1 MDNNIISIEHE
12 LYKKKPEVLVNAEK
26 AAEEEMNSNPSLSI
40 IESID
45 ESKEDY
51 LESLSPYGLSNDDTL
66 KLYKAISE
74 YKDTA
79 KVSGLYSKLPKKIQE
94 LANGFAHAGGMRIS
108 KDDAAGILLDQ
119 FINDAKLNNT
129 LESYT
134 NDMNTTISNMSTE
147 YDDIFTAATE
157 EIFNRIGEF
166 DTTDP
171 EKAEKLR
178 EIKKAFEYSRD
189 YLLLVN
195 SVIEGDLPKKYI
207 IKKHLNMYISRV
219 YMFNKTMN
227 EKEGVKFPDIS
238 EMIQIVHD
246 VAARRDE
253 HFSDDVLKIFAV
265 IIIDEIMRL
274 DLDGEKNVSNL
285 AYAYKLINNIYTL
298 KFIGNYSDSQNDIID
313 SIIKSLRGIE
323 TKIK

>member
-12 LYKKKPEVLVNAEK
+12 LYKKDTEVCSNEEK
-26 AAEEEMNSNPSLSI
+26 MAKMINTDPSLSI

-51 LESLSPYGLSNDDTL
+51 LESLAPYGLSNDDAL
-66 KLYKAISE
+66 KLYKAISD
-74 YKDTA
+74 YKTDTT

-94 LANGFAHAGGMRIS
+94 LADGFARAGGVRVS
-108 KDDAAGILLDQ
+108 KDNAAGILLDQ

-129 LESYT
+129 LESYM
-134 NDMNTTISNMSTE
+134 NDMNNTISNMSTE
-147 YDDIFTAATE
+147 YDDIFSAAIE

-166 DTTDP
+166 DVTDP

-178 EIKKAFEYSRD
+178 EIKKAFEYSKD

-195 SVIEGDLPKKYI
+195 SIIDGDLPKKYI
-207 IKKHLNMYISRV
+207 IKKYLNIYISRV
-219 YMFNKTMN
+219 YMFNKTMS

-246 VAARRDE
+246 VVARRGE